1 MNSIT
6 TEDLPINELDDLP
19 VEGSIPTHVK
29 KDLLHGTSAL
39 GFGVII
45 ERACSFL
52 ANILAARLGGAS
64 NFGVYAVSLSTAN
77 NISAYAAG
85 GIGSTAIRFSGE
97 HPRGSAG
104 YPTLTRVLAVISVV
118 SAIAAASILWLGA
131 SPIARLLHKESLTG
145 VLRWA
150 AFSAAGIIILECCR
164 GFLVG
169 QRRIKALLLLSSLV
183 GVGYLALLPAM
194 SRFGATQMICS
205 QGSVTIG
212 AVLIILLLYRSLGL
226 TSPVTIGSPEPM
238 GPLLKRVW
246 SFGFVQLASL
256 MGMNAA
262 GWWLTSLVARSDTS
276 MVQMGYFAVAH
287 QLRNI
292 VALGPS
298 LLTEGSLAVMAGPDG
313 KVDKTPDNVMA
324 MSSYACTFASFLMA
338 GLGMIVVPW
347 AITLLY
353 GKGYAAAGTTVAIAL
368 ATAVV
373 HMGSAPI
380 SARLSIISI
389 HTFGVINTA
398 WAIFVAVFA
407 TAILFHGGNAAK
419 GAGVYL
425 AGHLFLATLQIA
437 TLNKRGL
444 IPKGSIASFGTGTIG
459 ALVLA
464 ALAWAREVRAA
475 NAAWISLVMIGV
487 LAATTFV
494 LYLIG
499 KQRNWMPSRQVFQ
512 GLLSRALQV
521 VKSRVGISTNAS
533 N

>member
-6 TEDLPINELDDLP
+6 TDDLPINELDDLSA
-19 VEGSIPTHVK
+19 EGSIPTHVK

-64 NFGVYAVSLSTAN
+64 NFGIYALSLSTAS

-97 HPRGSAG
+97 HPRGSTG
-104 YPTLTRVLAVISVV
+104 YPTLARVLAIISVV
-118 SAIAAASILWLGA
+118 SALLAASVLWLGA
-131 SPIARLLHKESLTG
+131 SPIARLLHKQSLTG

-150 AFSAAGIIILECCR
+150 AFSAAGIIVLECCR

-169 QRRIKALLLLSSLV
+169 QRRIKALLLLSGLV
-183 GVGYLALLPAM
+183 GAGYLALLPAM

-212 AVLIILLLYRSLGL
+212 AVVIILLLSRSLGL
-226 TSPVTIGSPEPM
+226 ASPVAADESKPV
-238 GPLLKRVW
+238 GPLLKQVW

-262 GWWLTSLVARSDTS
+262 GWWLTSLVARSDTT

-324 MSSYACTFASFLMA
+324 MSSYACTFASFVMA
-338 GLGMIVVPW
+338 GFGMIVVPW
-347 AITLLY
+347 VLTLLY
-353 GKGYAAAGTTVAIAL
+353 GKSYTAAGTAVAIAL

-380 SARLSIISI
+380 SARLSIVSI

-398 WAIFVAVFA
+398 WAVFVAIFA

-419 GAGVYL
+419 GAAVYL
-425 AGHLFLATLQIA
+425 AGHLFLATLQIF
-437 TLNKRGL
+437 TLNKRGC
-444 IPKGSIASFGTGTIG
+444 IPKGSIASFCSGAIG
-459 ALVLA
+459 SLLLA
-464 ALAWAREVRAA
+464 ALSWAREIHVASA
-475 NAAWISLVMIGV
+475 VWISLVMIAI
-487 LAATTFV
+487 LTATTYI

-499 KQRNWMPSRQVFQ
+499 KQRSWMPSRQEFQ
-512 GLLSRALQV
+512 ILLSRALRA
-521 VKSRVGISTNAS
+521 VKSRMGIRTNAS